1 MPINLKSIF
10 SGGAEKLIG
19 TIGKAIDDIGTSK
32 EEREAAKLALQQEIN
47 RHLEAMQASADKEL
61 EAQLNNTKDARAREV
76 EFVKATGQADKMQIA
91 VGVIIMVSFFAALIV
106 IGFKAI
112 PPGNEHIMINAVG
125 ILEGLVMSVAGYYY
139 GSSLGS
145 RIKDQKQNK

>member
-10 SGGAEKLIG
+10 AGGAEKLIG

-145 RIKDQKQNK
+145 RIKDMKK

>member
-1 MPINLKSIF
+1 MGNILGKIF
-10 SGGAEKLIG
+10 SNGAEKLVNAVTGGLDSLI
-19 TIGKAIDDIGTSK
+19 TNK

-47 RHLEAMQASADKEL
+47 RHIEAMQASSDKEL
-61 EAQLNNTKDARAREV
+61 EAQLSNTKDARAREV

-145 RIKDQKQNK
+145 RIKDMKK